1 MAKDIFHDAVREA
14 LEKDG
19 WTVTHDPYS
28 VYHKEQ
34 QIDYDID
41 LGAEKLLAAEKG
53 LERIAIEV
61 KIFAKPSLPYEFHSV
76 LGQYL
81 VYVSILRR
89 FDSNRILYLA
99 IPLYADE
106 RIESFPFILEV
117 MKEYQV
123 NILVFDSKT
132 KTIVSWKR

>member
-19 WTVTHDPYS
+19 WTITHDPYS
-28 VYHKEQ
+28 VYHKDQ

-61 KIFAKPSLPYEFHSV
+61 KTFVKPSLPYEFHSV

-89 FDSNRILYLA
+89 FDPDRILYLA

-106 RIESFPFILEV
+106 RIEGFPFILEV

-123 NILVFDSKT
+123 NILVFDSQT